1 MLRLLVLCAAFFI
14 ASCAGASRKPEK
26 TYDVMVAF
34 VQKAQAGFW
43 KEAMDYVTPSER
55 DEMMDGG
62 QVFPEYRD
70 AIKRIRLSTF
80 RNMELELDRKGRLVG
95 IKDVLDDSNDMM
107 RGNAEKVNIDP
118 SKLEDLAA
126 KNEKKQKEE
135 DARRKKEQEENDAK
149 EREDPDS
156 SNFLESLLKQAPKEW

>member
-1 MLRLLVLCAAFFI
+1 MLKLLMLCAALFI
-14 ASCAGASRKPEK
+14 ASCAGASRSTDR

-62 QVFPEYRD
+62 QLFPEYRE
-70 AIKRIRLSTF
+70 AIGRLRLSTF
-80 RNMELELDRKGRLVG
+80 KNMELELDRKGRLVG
-95 IKDVLDDSNDMM
+95 IKDVLDGANDMV
-107 RGNAEKVNIDP
+107 RANAEKVNIDT

-126 KNEKKQKEE
+126 KSEKKQKEE
-135 DARRKKEQEENDAK
+135 EARRKKEQEENDSK

-156 SNFLESLLKQAPKEW
+156 SSFLESLLNQAPKEW